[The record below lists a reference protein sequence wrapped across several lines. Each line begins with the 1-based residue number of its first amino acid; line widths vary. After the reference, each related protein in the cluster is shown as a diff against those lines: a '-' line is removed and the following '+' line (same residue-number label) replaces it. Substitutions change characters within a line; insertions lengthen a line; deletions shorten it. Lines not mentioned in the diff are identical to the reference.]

1 MHTVAAGHHIS
12 DIKLVP
18 PQNLGPGCTLWSVPP
33 QNFCLQMLLDPQIV
47 LLCVIKNTKIDFGL
61 GLYRS
66 PIPYSWWGGD
76 LAAPLPKNPTPAAA
90 LRASNFAATCLLTFD
105 YLPPTLVKCQV
116 RESQNIAGVCLC
128 TLMSAGFY
136 IA

>member
-18 PQNLGPGCTLWSVPP
+18 PQNLGPGGTLWSVPP
-33 QNFCLQMLLDPQIV
+33 QNFCLQMLLDPQTV

-76 LAAPLPKNPTPAAA
+76 LAAPCPRTPLPPQRFKHQT
-90 LRASNFAATCLLTFD
+90 LLQHASSLLTTFRRPW
-105 YLPPTLVKCQV
+105 LNVKFASHKTSPAYV
-116 RESQNIAGVCLC
+116 FAL
-128 TLMSAGFY
+128 L
-136 IA
+136 